1 MHDDTINSLYYLP
14 GVTNVSILILLSLDP
29 GQDKDHTG
37 MEIGGGG
44 GIDVD
49 DVTNLLF
56 SCGWLPDIAKLEEED
71 DASLF
76 DEGVVNAFVVQMQSD
91 MVRRMVVN
99 IM

>member
-1 MHDDTINSLYYLP
+1 
-14 GVTNVSILILLSLDP
+14 
-29 GQDKDHTG
+29 

-56 SCGWLPDIAKLEEED
+56 SCGCCPAIAKLDEED

-91 MVRRMVVN
+91 TASRMVAN
-99 IM
+99 IMVEVYRM

>member
-1 MHDDTINSLYYLP
+1 
-14 GVTNVSILILLSLDP
+14 
-29 GQDKDHTG
+29 

-56 SCGWLPDIAKLEEED
+56 SCGWCPDISLEED

-91 MVRRMVVN
+91 TASRMVVN
-99 IM
+99 IMVEVVNSDER